1 MSALTVFVLLTA
13 MAVVA
18 AFASGIV
25 SMAYNGE
32 IAHQSSAQWMVWRV
46 AFQAA
51 VFLLIL
57 FAILVAS

>member
-25 SMAYNGE
+25 SMAHNGE
-32 IAHQSSAQWMVWRV
+32 VAHQSSAQWMVWRV
-46 AFQAA
+46 VFQAA